1 MGMPFG
7 ARGFSFDFRGG
18 GLQLVKVVDKLLLLL
33 YSVVIGIVAIWMLCV
48 GFGLISL
55 ELMQDWVINLYG
67 HDAYQI
73 TWTVVAGVL
82 LLFSLRFLIVSLQ
95 RSSSS
100 TGSIDQRTDIG
111 DIRISIETIENLAL
125 KAAARQRGVKDL
137 RARVRATDAGIEIM
151 LRTIVDGESSIPAL
165 TEEIQRTVK
174 DSVEEITGIPVINVA
189 VFIANVVQ
197 SGTFKSRVE

>member
-1 MGMPFG
+1 MV
-7 ARGFSFDFRGG
+7 R
-18 GLQLVKVVDKLLLLL
+18 VVDKLLLFL
-33 YSVVIGIVAIWMLCV
+33 YSAAIGIISIWMLCV
-48 GFGLISL
+48 GFGLVSL
-55 ELMQDWVINLYG
+55 ELMQSWVEELFG
-67 HDAYQI
+67 SDAIQI
-73 TWTVVAGVL
+73 TWTVVAAVL

-100 TGSIDQRTDIG
+100 SASIDQRTDIG

-125 KAAARQRGVKDL
+125 KAATRQRGVKDL

-174 DSVEEITGIPVINVA
+174 ENVEEITGIPVINVA